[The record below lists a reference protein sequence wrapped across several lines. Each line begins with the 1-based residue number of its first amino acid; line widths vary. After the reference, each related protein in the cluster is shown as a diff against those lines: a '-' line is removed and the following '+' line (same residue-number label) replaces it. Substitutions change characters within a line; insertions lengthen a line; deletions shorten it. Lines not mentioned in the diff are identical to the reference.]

1 MGTIADTL
9 VDIRIKNNDVYVQL
23 KHILKLYDFSRST
36 LWRLINE
43 IALHI
48 LKLYDFSRSTLWR
61 LINEMRLIPKYKKAF
76 RDVSPQKKLV
86 HLASFEEFIQYKH
99 QKYMKD

>member
-1 MGTIADTL
+1 MDIVADTL
-9 VDIRIKNNDVYVQL
+9 VDIRIKNNDVYVQQ
-23 KHILKLYDFSRST
+23 K
-36 LWRLINE
+36 
-43 IALHI
+43 HI

-99 QKYMKD
+99 QKYMKDWRRKNERWTRYYYNFRQIEQ

>member
-1 MGTIADTL
+1 MSTIADTL

-23 KHILKLYDFSRST
+23 K
-36 LWRLINE
+36 
-43 IALHI
+43 HI

-99 QKYMKD
+99 QKYMKAWGRKNERWTRYYYNFRQNEQ

>member
-1 MGTIADTL
+1 MQTE
-9 VDIRIKNNDVYVQL
+9 VQNL
-23 KHILKLYDFSRST
+23 KTENLLFDNK
-36 LWRLINE
+36 
-43 IALHI
+43 
-48 LKLYDFSRSTLWR
+48 
-61 LINEMRLIPKYKKAF
+61 KYQKAF

>member
-1 MGTIADTL
+1 MSTIADTL

-43 IALHI
+43 
-48 LKLYDFSRSTLWR
+48 
-61 LINEMRLIPKYKKAF
+61 MRLIPKYKKAF
-76 RDVSPQKKLV
+76 RDVSPQKSWYILPVLKNLYN
-86 HLASFEEFIQYKH
+86 INIKNI
-99 QKYMKD
+99 

>member
-43 IALHI
+43 
-48 LKLYDFSRSTLWR
+48 
-61 LINEMRLIPKYKKAF
+61 MRLIPKYKKAF
-76 RDVSPQKKLV
+76 CDVSPQKKLV
-86 HLASFEEFIQYKH
+86 HLASFVEFLQNKH
-99 QKYMKD
+99 QKYIKTLGGKNEK

>member
-43 IALHI
+43 
-48 LKLYDFSRSTLWR
+48 
-61 LINEMRLIPKYKKAF
+61 MRLIPKYKKAF
-76 RDVSPQKKLV
+76 RDVSPQKK
-86 HLASFEEFIQYKH
+86 AGTSCQF
-99 QKYMKD
+99 

>member
-43 IALHI
+43 
-48 LKLYDFSRSTLWR
+48 
-61 LINEMRLIPKYKKAF
+61 MRLIPKYKKGF
-76 RDVSPQKKLV
+76 P
-86 HLASFEEFIQYKH
+86 
-99 QKYMKD
+99 

>member
-43 IALHI
+43 
-48 LKLYDFSRSTLWR
+48 
-61 LINEMRLIPKYKKAF
+61 MRLIPKYKKAF
-76 RDVSPQKKLV
+76 RDVAHKKSWYILPV
-86 HLASFEEFIQYKH
+86 LKNLYNINIKNI
-99 QKYMKD
+99 

>member
-43 IALHI
+43 
-48 LKLYDFSRSTLWR
+48 
-61 LINEMRLIPKYKKAF
+61 MRLIPKYQKAF

-86 HLASFEEFIQYKH
+86 HLASFEEFIKDKH
-99 QKYMKD
+99 KKYMRE

>member
-43 IALHI
+43 
-48 LKLYDFSRSTLWR
+48 
-61 LINEMRLIPKYKKAF
+61 MRLIPKYQKAF

-99 QKYMKD
+99 QKYKYKTQEFLSNLQK

>member
-23 KHILKLYDFSRST
+23 KHILKLYDISRCT
-36 LWRLINE
+36 LWRL
-43 IALHI
+43 L
-48 LKLYDFSRSTLWR
+48 
-61 LINEMRLIPKYKKAF
+61 NEMRLIPKYQKAF

-86 HLASFEEFIQYKH
+86 HLASFEEFIKDKH
-99 QKYMKD
+99 KKYMRE